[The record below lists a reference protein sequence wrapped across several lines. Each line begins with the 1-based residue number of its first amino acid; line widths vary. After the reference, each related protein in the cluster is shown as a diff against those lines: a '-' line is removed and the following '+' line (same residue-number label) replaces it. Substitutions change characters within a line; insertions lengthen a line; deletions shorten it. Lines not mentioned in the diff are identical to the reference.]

1 MTAPVAARPTIAHR
15 PLLLALYLVAL
26 ALALPPLMEYLLV
39 SSPYRFANTQWRF
52 GAVGLFVNSFAFS
65 PLLGIALGLFAA
77 VQLGHRR
84 TARAFSILAMIAGAG
99 ILLALPLFLL
109 DFLQVRASV
118 NPAAKT
124 AFTLTST
131 KAAISGVIMAATAL
145 ALGIGGWRSTRLS
158 GLRTAGRP
166 AAPRSST
173 IMVGNSQQAEASQ
186 A

>member
-1 MTAPVAARPTIAHR
+1 MTAPATVRSAITNR
-15 PLLLALYLVAL
+15 PLLIALYIVAL

-39 SSPYRFANTQWRF
+39 SMPYRLGNTQWRF

-65 PLLGIALGLFAA
+65 PLLGLALALFAS

-84 TARAFSILAMIAGAG
+84 TARVFSVLAIIAGVG

-109 DFLQVRASV
+109 DFLQVRAGV
-118 NPAAKT
+118 NPQAKL

-131 KAAISGVIMAATAL
+131 KAAISGVIMGVTGL
-145 ALGIGGWRSTRLS
+145 ALGIAGWRSTGVP
-158 GLRTAGRP
+158 GLRAAGRA

-173 IMVGNSQQAEASQ
+173 IMVGSNQAEASQ